1 MRVVWRK
8 NKINCMIKCWAKE
21 SCKTRKLQNK
31 TFSQK
36 NNSLKDMGKG
46 LSNKEVSAIYGVPS
60 NTLSVWV
67 KNKQMLR

>member
-1 MRVVWRK
+1 MLGK
-8 NKINCMIKCWAKE
+8 
-21 SCKTRKLQNK
+21 RKLQNK